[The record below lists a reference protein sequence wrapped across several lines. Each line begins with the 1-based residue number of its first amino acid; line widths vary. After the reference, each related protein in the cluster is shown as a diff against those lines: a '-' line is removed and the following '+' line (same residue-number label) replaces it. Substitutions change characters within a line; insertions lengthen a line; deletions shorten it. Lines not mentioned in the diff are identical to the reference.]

1 LGYRTFF
8 DQRDDFFITSI
19 GGETPTG
26 KDFWKICLNLQPIS
40 VGGCQQKVKEGDEVL
55 FAYATQD
62 VTAHY
67 LELTGPGLAVLF
79 TPVTLVVTDGT
90 GRPVSGAQVD
100 GHLTDD
106 LGRVTLTFTHV
117 GTQTLKAE
125 KQPDSIRS
133 NILAIQ
139 VIVGPSVKL

>member
-1 LGYRTFF
+1 
-8 DQRDDFFITSI
+8 
-19 GGETPTG
+19 
-26 KDFWKICLNLQPIS
+26 

-67 LELTGPGLAVLF
+67 LRLTGPSLAVLF
-79 TPVTLVVTDGT
+79 TPVTLVVTDET

-100 GHLTDD
+100 GRLTDD

-117 GTQTLKAE
+117 GTQILKAE

-133 NILAIQ
+133 NVLAIR